1 MLGVPGAMPY
11 FSTLRGQSVW
21 SRPEYVGLA
30 LCSARLIF
38 GGGVVCLFPM
48 WFSCWCPQA
57 RLGLFQRQW
66 VLLTFPLVIARRT
79 LFLFLRWFRSSCRP
93 SGGALWE
100 ARRNSSILA
109 IFSSHCRKLSPLVHW
124 WSLRQQFTHHFCN
137 HYLGKCFYIFYPP
150 SAKINSSIGLSS
162 ATKIWI
168 HCAYVLFRWHYRVV
182 EQNKC
187 VLNERFCDAA
197 TQKTIQYNTCSI
209 VFSTVMFSST
219 STSLWIKNS
228 YFRVMMLAFSGS
240 VHLMLYFIFL
250 VYIFVD
256 PWRCDQYSAKVYGIF
271 TSLLWSLRSSI
282 VCIYLGMIN
291 QVDYELCM
299 IIVLKL

>member
-1 MLGVPGAMPY
+1 MLGGPGALPY

-38 GGGVVCLFPM
+38 GGGVVRLFPM
-48 WFSCWCPQA
+48 WFSCWCPQE

-79 LFLFLRWFRSSCRP
+79 LFLFLRWFRNSCRP

-168 HCAYVLFRWHYRVV
+168 HCAFVLFRWHYRVV
-182 EQNKC
+182 EKNKC
-187 VLNERFCDAA
+187 VLNERFLRCCYSENDP
-197 TQKTIQYNTCSI
+197 IQHLFHS
-209 VFSTVMFSST
+209 VFYRDVFIY
-219 STSLWIKNS
+219 LYLFLNQEFI
-228 YFRVMMLAFSGS
+228 FSGNDACI
-240 VHLMLYFIFL
+240 VGFCALDALF
-250 VYIFVD
+250 YI
-256 PWRCDQYSAKVYGIF
+256 S
-271 TSLLWSLRSSI
+271 
-282 VCIYLGMIN
+282 CIYFCWSVEVWSIFRKGLWYFYLTF
-291 QVDYELCM
+291 V
-299 IIVLKL
+299 IIA